1 MVKNRERV
9 RFCFVVFCFIA
20 APDAAKTGLERAAI
34 HCCRTRHAARRVEGY
49 NCRTYHAAR
58 RDGFQARYGF
68 KQDYYA
74 VESHYVPTIASRLDL
89 PDPSRRAARRVSGK
103 IRLQAR
109 LLRSEISFRPAGPS
123 ARLCGG

>member
-20 APDAAKTGLERAAI
+20 APDAAKTGLGRAAI

-49 NCRTYHAAR
+49 NFRTHHAAR
-58 RDGFQARYGF
+58 CDAAFRQDTAF

-74 VESHYVPTIASRLDL
+74 LKSHYVSACPANPQSRH
-89 PDPSRRAARRVSGK
+89 
-103 IRLQAR
+103 LQDYC
-109 LLRSEISFRPAGPS
+109 LRDYYAVKSHFVPLAF
-123 ARLCGG
+123 C